1 MDMKEYL
8 LGLYKDITYDPK
20 WLRVENG
27 NGKYM
32 MSTIA
37 PDGEENVFSRITH
50 YRVIYETIL
59 DLDFKVKLSFKNAIE
74 SGASVK
80 LEEFNPFHAKSM
92 DEELADYYLENAI
105 FRLSSLWDML
115 AQLYRLYYRLKI
127 QPYKVNYGRLFTNEK
142 NVTLFGKEGEQI
154 KDYLEQIESPE
165 DNLGDDYIMWKG
177 NHKFMQDFRNQM
189 THRNSPNLTSISDFG
204 ISLRNPPLYTA
215 KRLVEDYVMVS
226 KFIAD
231 IIKKIDKEIMTA
243 VPSGS

>member
-8 LGLYKDITYDPK
+8 TELYKDIVYDPN
-20 WLRVENG
+20 WLRVEFG

-32 MSTIA
+32 MAAVA
-37 PDGEENVFSRITH
+37 PDGEENVFSRITL

-59 DLDFKVKLSFKNAIE
+59 DLDFKVKLSFNNAIE
-74 SGASVK
+74 CGASVK

-92 DEELADYYLENAI
+92 NEELADYYLENAI

-115 AQLYRLYYRLKI
+115 AQLYRLHYNLKV
-127 QPYKVNYGRLFTNEK
+127 QVDKVNYGKLFTDEK
-142 NVTLFGKEGEQI
+142 NVTLFGEKGERI
-154 KDYLEQIESPE
+154 RDYLKEAENKE
-165 DNLGDDYIMWKG
+165 DNINDDYVMWKG

-204 ISLRNPPLYTA
+204 ISLRNQPLYTA

-226 KFIAD
+226 KFIAE

-243 VPSGS
+243 IPSDG